1 MTPRLVRH
9 VTSAAEFGRV
19 AVLLGGTSSEREI
32 SLKSGNACLAAL
44 LKRGVDAHPFD
55 PKDKPIAELVTRK
68 FDRVFIALHGPGGE
82 DGTLQGA
89 LEFLGLPYTGSG
101 VMGSAIGMDKL
112 RTKRLAQAVGIP
124 TTDYMVL
131 RSPADLDNCIE
142 RLGLPMIVKPATQ
155 GSSVGMTKVEKA
167 DQLLGAYQAAA
178 MLEPDVF
185 AEPWITGAEYTV
197 AVLQGRALPS
207 IRIETPATFY
217 DYQAKYFRTDT
228 KYHCP
233 SGLSAEAEKHLANLA
248 QATFAAVGAEGW
260 GRADFMMDK
269 AGKPYLLEINT
280 VPGMTD
286 HSLVPMAARALDISF
301 EQLVWQVLETSFS
314 QDGHRLMWGKPK
326 NRRKSEGSGFR
337 FPGALVAKFGIA
349 AAVLAVLGI
358 AITLSLGALDQNI
371 TQVAV
376 TGRFQRVSAG
386 EVEQAVKA
394 RVRDVG
400 LVSVDLAAV
409 RRAVEQLPWVDSATV
424 ERQWPRALNIRVTE
438 QVAAA
443 RWGAN
448 GLLNTR
454 GELFISEARHIP
466 PELPR
471 LSGPQGSEGE
481 VARRY
486 LAAQGQ
492 LIEAGMRLT
501 AVRLDARGAW
511 EFDLDNGIT
520 VRLGRRQIDER
531 FARFVAAGVGQIATH
546 ASDIGYIDMRYT
558 NGFAIGWRQG
568 GARVATGQAEDDNSD
583 GTF

>member
-1 MTPRLVRH
+1 MRLRH
-9 VTSAAEFGRV
+9 VKDSRHITDAREFGRV

-55 PKDKPIAELVTRK
+55 PKEKPLAELISRK

-185 AEPWITGAEYTV
+185 AEPWITGSEYTV
-197 AVLQGRALPS
+197 AVLHGRALPS

-217 DYQAKYFRTDT
+217 DYQAKYFRNDT

-233 SGLSAEAEKHLANLA
+233 SGLSADAEKHLANLA

-286 HSLVPMAARALDISF
+286 HSLVPMAARALDINF
-301 EQLVWQVLETSFS
+301 EQLVWQVLETSFV
-314 QDGHRLMWGKPK
+314 R
-326 NRRKSEGSGFR
+326 
-337 FPGALVAKFGIA
+337 
-349 AAVLAVLGI
+349 
-358 AITLSLGALDQNI
+358 T
-371 TQVAV
+371 AV
-376 TGRFQRVSAG
+376 TA
-386 EVEQAVKA
+386 
-394 RVRDVG
+394 
-400 LVSVDLAAV
+400 
-409 RRAVEQLPWVDSATV
+409 
-424 ERQWPRALNIRVTE
+424 
-438 QVAAA
+438 
-443 RWGAN
+443 
-448 GLLNTR
+448 
-454 GELFISEARHIP
+454 
-466 PELPR
+466 
-471 LSGPQGSEGE
+471 
-481 VARRY
+481 
-486 LAAQGQ
+486 
-492 LIEAGMRLT
+492 
-501 AVRLDARGAW
+501 
-511 EFDLDNGIT
+511 
-520 VRLGRRQIDER
+520 
-531 FARFVAAGVGQIATH
+531 
-546 ASDIGYIDMRYT
+546 
-558 NGFAIGWRQG
+558 
-568 GARVATGQAEDDNSD
+568 
-583 GTF
+583 